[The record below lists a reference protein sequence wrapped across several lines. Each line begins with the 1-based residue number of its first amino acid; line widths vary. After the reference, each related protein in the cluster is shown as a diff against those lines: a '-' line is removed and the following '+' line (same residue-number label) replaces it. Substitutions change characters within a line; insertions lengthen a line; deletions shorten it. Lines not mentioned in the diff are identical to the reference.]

1 MKDLIK
7 IIHDIREKNNCHHIK
22 TCGNPTVIAKLP
34 KDLSKDLELE
44 NIKLHEIPCD
54 EMPCD
59 NDTIYIIPALSQPMK
74 YVIENNEKVIFEE

>member
-1 MKDLIK
+1 MKDPIIK

-22 TCGNPTVIAKLP
+22 IYGNPTVLAKLP
-34 KDLSKDLELE
+34 KDLELE

-54 EMPCD
+54 EIPCD